1 MSNIAKNKSTGKNR
15 ENGLAKTFGKSVII
29 SNSIIK
35 SDLKSENA
43 IEFHLKRRK
52 SQKKRPYRS
61 IPNAIWTLFYVISLF
76 EMKSYGIFS
85 IFSIGL
91 FLAIGD
97 LI

>member
-1 MSNIAKNKSTGKNR
+1 M
-15 ENGLAKTFGKSVII
+15 AKTFGKSVII

-61 IPNAIWTLFYVISLF
+61 IPNAIWTLFCLRKIQPENRTYTINRFSAVESEIS
-76 EMKSYGIFS
+76 FS
-85 IFSIGL
+85 PLEISP
-91 FLAIGD
+91 
-97 LI
+97 

>member
-1 MSNIAKNKSTGKNR
+1 MKLDQVPYSQKQANRKNR
-15 ENGLAKTFGKSVII
+15 ETGLAKTVGRSVII

-61 IPNAIWTLFYVISLF
+61 IPNAIWTLFCLRRIQP
-76 EMKSYGIFS
+76 ENRTNTI
-85 IFSIGL
+85 
-91 FLAIGD
+91 
-97 LI
+97 